1 MALQYEK
8 DGKPSGSESK
18 SRRVGLV
25 GNVNYSYDN
34 RYYIDFNVRTDGSSQ
49 FGSSKR
55 FAPFYYVGLGWNIHN
70 ENFFLDNPYVN
81 RLKLRASYGMSGSQQ
96 FSSYQAM
103 ETYSYTG
110 DRYNIWMG
118 AYQMAL
124 GNKNLEWQTT
134 DKYNI
139 GVEGEFFNSRV
150 SVTMDVYLE
159 KTCLVCCLR
168 WSYLILMVLIVTQR
182 I

>member
-55 FAPFYYVGLGWNIHN
+55 FAPFYSVGLGWNIHN

-96 FSSYQAM
+96 FSSYQLWRLIPI
-103 ETYSYTG
+103 T
-110 DRYNIWMG
+110 
-118 AYQMAL
+118 
-124 GNKNLEWQTT
+124 
-134 DKYNI
+134 
-139 GVEGEFFNSRV
+139 RV
-150 SVTMDVYLE
+150 IVIIFG
-159 KTCLVCCLR
+159 
-168 WSYLILMVLIVTQR
+168 WVLIKWLWEIR
-182 I
+182 IWNGKLR

>member
-1 MALQYEK
+1 M
-8 DGKPSGSESK
+8 GC
-18 SRRVGLV
+18 
-25 GNVNYSYDN
+25 
-34 RYYIDFNVRTDGSSQ
+34 
-49 FGSSKR
+49 
-55 FAPFYYVGLGWNIHN
+55 NIHN
-70 ENFFLDNPYVN
+70 EDFFLDNPYVN

-103 ETYSYTG
+103 ETYSYYTG

-150 SVTMDVYLE
+150 SVLWMCIWR
-159 KTCLVCCLR
+159 KRLVCCLR